1 MKIRCLAAVL
11 LWCAA
16 TALASAANR
25 AREEFDHVL
34 QLQPDLARGAEL
46 FAQCAACHGDDG
58 GGATSGEVPRIAG
71 QHYRVLVRQ
80 IIDFRLGK
88 RWDMRMEGVATSH
101 SAIPELQDVADVAAY
116 VNGLERDGAR
126 GVGAGDHLDL
136 GSAAYSARCASC
148 HGRQGE
154 GSAKKGIPRLAGQ
167 HANYLM
173 RQMYDA
179 VEGRRPPLT
188 RTHEKMLAP
197 LDYEQLL
204 GLTDYLSRL
213 GWKTQDGLPPQAP
226 GGR

>member
-1 MKIRCLAAVL
+1 MRNRWWMGVLA
-11 LWCAA
+11 WCAA
-16 TALASAANR
+16 TALAAAATR
-25 AREEFDHVL
+25 AREEFDQVL
-34 QLQPDLARGAEL
+34 RLQPDLARGAEL
-46 FAQCAACHGDDG
+46 FTQCAACHGDDG
-58 GGATSGEVPRIAG
+58 GGVTSGEVPRIAG

-88 RWDMRMEGVATSH
+88 RWDMQMEGVATSH
-101 SAIPELQDVADVAAY
+101 TAIPDLQDVADVAGY
-116 VNGLERDGAR
+116 VSGLERDGTR
-126 GVGAGDHLDL
+126 GLGAGDHLDL
-136 GSAAYSARCASC
+136 GAAAYAARCAAC
-148 HGRQGE
+148 HGRQAE
-154 GSAKKGIPRLAGQ
+154 GNAKNGIPRLAGQ

-213 GWKTQDGLPPQAP
+213 GWQPPAP
-226 GGR
+226 PGAAPE